1 MNEQWWLEFYRTSQA
16 STYEEAKETGALRAY
31 PVDPPVI
38 DETIRSGPVG
48 DLMDVIDMGVEMMDS
63 NEVINYYLTR
73 DGELMDKEEL
83 GMSTWDLLTDEQ
95 KVAQVRSEVE
105 AKPITQVDPAWEKA
119 MNDLADEKA
128 NLVLALSNI
137 IANYRKTNWGIDEWW
152 DAMETS
158 IASGKFALDNLN
170 KPEA

>member
-16 STYEEAKETGALRAY
+16 GSYDEAKKDGALRAY

-63 NEVINYYLTR
+63 CEVINYYLTR
-73 DGELMDKEEL
+73 NGEIMDKEEF

-105 AKPITQVDPAWEKA
+105 AKPVTQVDPAWEKA
-119 MNDLADEKA
+119 MNDLADEKQ
-128 NLVLALSNI
+128 AL
-137 IANYRKTNWGIDEWW
+137 RD
-152 DAMETS
+152 M
-158 IASGKFALDNLN
+158 LDNLVTLWSF
-170 KPEA
+170 EAPLENMESAMLRASVLLRSTKTEG

>member
-16 STYEEAKETGALRAY
+16 GSYDEAKKDGALRAY

-63 NEVINYYLTR
+63 CEVINYYLTR
-73 DGELMDKEEL
+73 NGEIMDKEEF

-105 AKPITQVDPAWEKA
+105 AKPVTQVDPAWEKA
-119 MNDLADEKA
+119 MNDLAAEKQ
-128 NLVLALSNI
+128 AL
-137 IANYRKTNWGIDEWW
+137 RD
-152 DAMETS
+152 M
-158 IASGKFALDNLN
+158 LDNLVTLWSFQAPLAEMESAMLRASVLL
-170 KPEA
+170 KSTKTEA